1 MWGKETKYNVRR
13 VDDGW
18 KNRKATAMWLRSKA
32 AVVLSAAKSQGSL
45 RLECC
50 YKIHSR
56 AKPHDW
62 TESASQ
68 EQVFA
73 TSDKKNAGA
82 QDPEKPAPQTL
93 CEPAQSKATSTYHKS
108 MLTREFTGKMPRPK
122 IGTPALRKLAQSNGH
137 RHLTKSNLCE
147 NV

>member
-1 MWGKETKYNVRR
+1 VWGKETKYNVCR

-32 AVVLSAAKSQGSL
+32 AVVLSATKSQGSL

-62 TESASQ
+62 TESAAQ

-73 TSDKKNAGA
+73 ISDKKNAGA

-93 CEPAQSKATSTYHKS
+93 CEPAQSKAT
-108 MLTREFTGKMPRPK
+108 
-122 IGTPALRKLAQSNGH
+122 
-137 RHLTKSNLCE
+137 
-147 NV
+147 